1 MKFESEKSL
10 FTSLVYLGLII
21 LMLAIF
27 IVKILNSPPE
37 FEFSDLVILAPVVLL
52 TWFWFGT
59 SYSIKNEFIHY
70 KSGFIFGKISI
81 QSIIK
86 IEKNRTLW
94 IGLRPA
100 PAAKGL
106 IIKYEKFSEIYFSP
120 VDKEKF
126 VGLLQTVNPVI
137 EVKDFGEI

>member
-70 KSGFIFGKISI
+70 KSGFIFGKYPFRALR
-81 QSIIK
+81 K
-86 IEKNRTLW
+86 IVLY
-94 IGLRPA
+94 GL
-100 PAAKGL
+100 
-106 IIKYEKFSEIYFSP
+106 
-120 VDKEKF
+120 DF
-126 VGLLQTVNPVI
+126 VLHQRQKVL
-137 EVKDFGEI
+137 